1 MRPKLRPSQIF
12 SRPRQN
18 RDRDVP
24 KQSLETE
31 TSRPRLHA
39 CSQQHLTSWHA
50 PPIWNLYT
58 LLFGSVAHCSCEYH
72 AAHSDL
78 YPFTS
83 NLVHE
88 LHMMWAAL
96 LSVVLSV
103 YYFGV
108 LELWVG
114 RANMTKMSEDPAFPQ
129 EGIKQPIAAWG
140 LLQNTLVLNFCA
152 FEQKHAVNTV
162 LYFVWC
168 CIINFLTLVGNSVTA
183 ILKSAILCQ
192 CCACWSICSVLLQTT
207 VCGWCVQLLLI
218 NC

>member
-50 PPIWNLYT
+50 PPIWNLCT

-114 RANMTKMSEDPAFPQ
+114 RANMTKMSEDPVTRRHRNWVQ
-129 EGIKQPIAAWG
+129 CMIQPS
-140 LLQNTLVLNFCA
+140 LKRVLSN
-152 FEQKHAVNTV
+152 
-162 LYFVWC
+162 
-168 CIINFLTLVGNSVTA
+168 
-183 ILKSAILCQ
+183 
-192 CCACWSICSVLLQTT
+192 
-207 VCGWCVQLLLI
+207 QLLHEVYCKTLWF
-218 NC
+218 